1 MSLWTIVTM
10 IKAHFLTKHFGFALD
25 DWDTTS
31 RRGESVVNQSC
42 ANITELANQNNSSM
56 LLKRIVSDLRTNS
69 PILKVDLSVESY
81 DDMNQTNNETTN
93 CACPALR
100 AEMQSKDDII
110 EFLSQPIINEH
121 NFPYIYNA
129 SNVCNDSDKIDL
141 LLVVPSAPENF
152 QRRYLM
158 RISNMYKY
166 VTEPS
171 QRMKILFFLGKYPKW
186 PERRVAYGIQ
196 KSIDKELNQF
206 QDMVQEDFEDVY
218 KNIRLK
224 AVSMLRWVHTFCR
237 NARFVVRIDDDVK
250 MPYTQLFPVISWT
263 SQKYKNFIL
272 GNRKAGWEPHRHNGS
287 KYYLSE
293 EEFPDPVLP
302 PFALGGVLAYP
313 TSTVSLLYQAALRV
327 KPIWLDDIY
336 ITGICAP
343 KVGVPV
349 LYDPIFNFKH
359 KL

>member
-42 ANITELANQNNSSM
+42 ANITELANQNNSSK

-250 MPYTQLFPVISWT
+250 MSYTQLFPVISWT

-272 GNRKAGWEPHRHNGS
+272 GNRKAGWEPHRYNGS